1 MSTNIRTN
9 MPPKGGTIE
18 EKCDMIME
26 DSRGKRNG
34 PKFAETNSGPN
45 PITLLEVGLMPRIV
59 PEATDSA
66 ADELKKH
73 AVAYLELT
81 RKQGEAFTQNRTYY
95 SGLAKKY
102 GLTNQEIGDLLGITE
117 ARVRQLVVG
126 AQ

>member
-1 MSTNIRTN
+1 
-9 MPPKGGTIE
+9 MPTCEGKFDMIE
-18 EKCDMIME
+18 EDP
-26 DSRGKRNG
+26 RGKRNG

-59 PEATDSA
+59 PEATDNP

-81 RKQGEAFTQNRTYY
+81 RKQGESFAQNRTYY

-102 GLTNQEIGDLLGITE
+102 GLTNQEIGDILGITE
-117 ARVRQLVVG
+117 ARVRQLVAG
-126 AQ
+126 S